1 MFKPKCTVQQLIF
14 STKHWFQNF
23 TTWQEN
29 SLRLQSSHK
38 PELSATKWHRSVSE
52 HKPHFT
58 VGIRCKLIDGMRVQ
72 KRYTVTVLFV
82 MMLFRCCILQ
92 VDHRKSF
99 LVTFANSLVLW
110 KLAYNG
116 RFWNEHNNQL
126 NCAAPRHRV
135 EKSVFV
141 GQISNC
147 FRQLMALIVALN
159 VLLWIIAGQQPS
171 AWLKFLVLIIKGF
184 CMCETFIFIPYGNW
198 AWLKGTNFI
207 LKNHIYIF
215 F

>member
-1 MFKPKCTVQQLIF
+1 MYCATINFFYKTLI
-14 STKHWFQNF
+14 SNF

-38 PELSATKWHRSVSE
+38 PELSAAKWHRSVSE

-58 VGIRCKLIDGMRVQ
+58 VGIRCKLISGVRVQ
-72 KRYTVTVLFV
+72 KRYTVTILFV

-92 VDHRKSF
+92 VDLRKSF
-99 LVTFANSLVLW
+99 LVTIPNSLVLW